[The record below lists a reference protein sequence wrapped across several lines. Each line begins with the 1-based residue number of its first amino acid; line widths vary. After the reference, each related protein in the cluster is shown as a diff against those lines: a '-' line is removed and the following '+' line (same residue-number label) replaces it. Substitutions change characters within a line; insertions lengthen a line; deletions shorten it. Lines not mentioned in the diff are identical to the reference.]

1 MYDPIQ
7 FGARISRLRR
17 SLGLSER
24 ELALRCGNGFS
35 TLSLKSLE
43 AGRKDSLTVLQLMT
57 LAFHLGVTP
66 AELLVG
72 VSQLGEKITVIPGD
86 DPVIASR
93 KDAYTWFSGLKSA
106 QALEMK
112 SNSGNVKVPDQSRT
126 PEVVRLYER
135 QTFLVAELERHRK
148 LEQYQPGRI
157 NSIMIRALES
167 EIADVKKLLSVLS
180 A

>member
-1 MYDPIQ
+1 
-7 FGARISRLRR
+7 
-17 SLGLSER
+17 
-24 ELALRCGNGFS
+24 
-35 TLSLKSLE
+35 
-43 AGRKDSLTVLQLMT
+43 MT

-66 AELLVG
+66 AELLMG
-72 VSQLGEKITVIPGD
+72 DSQLGEKITVIPGD
-86 DPVIASR
+86 DPIIASR

-106 QALEMK
+106 QALGIQ
-112 SNSGNVKVPDQSRT
+112 SASGKVAVPDQSRT

-135 QTFLVAELERHRK
+135 QTFLVAELERHKK

-167 EIADVKKLLSVLS
+167 EIAEVKKLLSVLS